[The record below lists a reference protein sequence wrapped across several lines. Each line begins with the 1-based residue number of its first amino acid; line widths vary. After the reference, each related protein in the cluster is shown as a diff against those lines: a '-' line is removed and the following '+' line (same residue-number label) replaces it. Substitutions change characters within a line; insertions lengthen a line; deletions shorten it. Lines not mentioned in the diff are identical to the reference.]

1 MGLDGFS
8 IANLGLNKN
17 LTSAQLANEAEATA
31 RQSLENQIA
40 DVDGIGKKEKVGK
53 KDEDAAFNGM
63 VPFIANP
70 KDEDEESQQQE
81 EQSSE
86 ENTDSVE
93 ESPVDDIGD
102 EDDEAHKYH
111 FKFSK
116 DNMIEV
122 WDSEK
127 KELIKTISPE
137 SATKVFHNFS
147 KVPGIFINSEI

>member
-40 DVDGIGKKEKVGK
+40 DVDGVGKKEKVGK

-86 ENTDSVE
+86 ENTDSV
-93 ESPVDDIGD
+93 D
-102 EDDEAHKYH
+102 H